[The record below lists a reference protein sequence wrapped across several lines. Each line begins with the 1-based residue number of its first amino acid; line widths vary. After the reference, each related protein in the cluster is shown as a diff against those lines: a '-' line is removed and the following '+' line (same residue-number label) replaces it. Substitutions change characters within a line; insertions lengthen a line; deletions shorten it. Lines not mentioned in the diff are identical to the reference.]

1 MDGKGNTRNLEPI
14 YTTLL
19 ERARWNNDVC
29 SVLRDDACLVL
40 EQIAAS
46 LHVSQKRTTSS
57 YEDGGMA
64 AAKLREAQRNFTKI
78 SKVTKVCFRLSHRV
92 P

>member
-40 EQIAAS
+40 
-46 LHVSQKRTTSS
+46 
-57 YEDGGMA
+57 
-64 AAKLREAQRNFTKI
+64 
-78 SKVTKVCFRLSHRV
+78 
-92 P
+92 